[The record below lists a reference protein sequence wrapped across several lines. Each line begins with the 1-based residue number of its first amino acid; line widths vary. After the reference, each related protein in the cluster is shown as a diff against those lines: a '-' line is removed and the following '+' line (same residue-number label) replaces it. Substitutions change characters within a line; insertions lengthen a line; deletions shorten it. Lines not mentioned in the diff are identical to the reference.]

1 MQNGVNAHTLNH
13 EILHTLGLNHTF
25 PDMDNMTG
33 HLFAKHETDNIMD
46 YSERNSRKK
55 YPATY
60 KWQWDIVWKTT
71 VKRQIPNDN

>member
-1 MQNGVNAHTLNH
+1 MINAHTLNH
-13 EILHTLGLNHTF
+13 EALHTLGLNHTF
-25 PDMDNMTG
+25 TDMDNMTG

-55 YPATY
+55 YPSIY
-60 KWQWDIVWKTT
+60 KWQWDIVWATT